1 MMHARSN
8 QRGFTLIE
16 MMVVAAII
24 AILSAIAY
32 PSYRNYIIKGNRS
45 AAQQIMLH
53 IQNRQEMYLA
63 DARTYTDVLG
73 SSGLN
78 IAQDG
83 WTCSNTATQGCSNAN
98 YRVTVTLSGT
108 TPPEFT
114 ITATAIDN
122 QVSDGNM
129 TLTSAGAR
137 TRTAG
142 DGKW

>member
-1 MMHARSN
+1 MTQAQN
-8 QRGFTLIE
+8 LQKGFTLIE
-16 MMVVAAII
+16 MMIVAAII

-53 IQNRQEMYLA
+53 IQNREEMYLA
-63 DARTYTDVLG
+63 DARAYTDVLG

-83 WTCSNTATQGCSNAN
+83 WTCSNTAAQGCSNTN
-98 YRVTVTLSGT
+98 YRVTVSWGGT

-114 ITATAIDN
+114 ITATALNN